1 MSSELNATE
10 KKCQV
15 IINKGTGAG
24 GANTNFYGKK
34 FEDKTNNQNRLLEM
48 GYIKNSY
55 TKSKKTNDFYLV
67 KTFEDK
73 TIVFVLQNGLKTYM
87 KYKYNIDMFRCPDE
101 AYIIEYTSG
110 KKVIKIIEKK
120 EQNVEGSVETK
131 LWAGPS
137 LKREYELIL
146 DNEFEVHY
154 GFSVNNFLK
163 KKLTSNNK
171 KYTILNTILQEN
183 NIVVFFG
190 DDENYFK
197 TIDIWFNN

>member
-1 MSSELNATE
+1 MSKLNSTHDNTRE
-10 KKCQV
+10 
-15 IINKGTGAG
+15 IIVNKGTGAG

-48 GYIKNSY
+48 GYIKNNY
-55 TKSKKTNDFYLV
+55 TKSKKINDFYLL

-110 KKVIKIIEKK
+110 RKVIKIIEKK

-131 LWAGPS
+131 LWSGPS
-137 LKREYELIL
+137 LKREYEIIF
-146 DNEFEVHY
+146 DTNFEV
-154 GFSVNNFLK
+154 F
-163 KKLTSNNK
+163 
-171 KYTILNTILQEN
+171 
-183 NIVVFFG
+183 
-190 DDENYFK
+190 
-197 TIDIWFNN
+197 